1 MIVPVKTGNHYKLK
15 KIDSWLSRN
24 DRMKQQSYT
33 KQFILLSVLLVI
45 LFFVNISLGSVSI
58 PLEDILKT
66 ITGNIPAKESW
77 EIIILNFRIPKAIT
91 AILVGSGLSIC
102 GLLMQ
107 TLFRN
112 PLAGPFVLGISSGA
126 SLGVAILILG
136 STVFGGFLM
145 ANSIS
150 NWSLPIAASLGAFL
164 VLTAIIIAANKVKDI
179 MSILIIGLM
188 FGSLTSAVISV
199 LAYFSEA
206 DQIQQYLFWSF
217 GSLGNLSW
225 NELIVFAIIYTIGIL
240 GTISVIKPLNSFLL
254 GKNYAKSLGINIKKN
269 RNIILL
275 ITSFLTGVITA
286 FSGPIAFVGL
296 AVPHIARMIFTTSN
310 HKILIPAVIILGAIV
325 LLICDSIAQLPTSE
339 FTLPINAITSL
350 FGAPI
355 VIWLL
360 IRKKRI
366 FV

>member
-1 MIVPVKTGNHYKLK
+1 MEK
-15 KIDSWLSRN
+15 KSHR
-24 DRMKQQSYT
+24 KY
-33 KQFILLSVLLVI
+33 FILLLVLGVI
-45 LFFVNISLGSVSI
+45 LFVLNISLGSVSI
-58 PLEDILKT
+58 PFEDILST
-66 ITGNIPAKESW
+66 LIGNPATKESW
-77 EIIILNFRIPKAIT
+77 QTIILFFRLPKAIT
-91 AILVGSGLSIC
+91 AILVGSGLSVA

-126 SLGVAILILG
+126 SLGVALLILSG
-136 STVFGGFLM
+136 SLFGGFFL

-150 NWSLPIAASLGAFL
+150 SWSLPIASSLGAFL
-164 VLTAIIIAANKVKDI
+164 VLSAVIIAANRVRNT

-188 FGSLTSAVISV
+188 FGSLTSAIISV

-206 DQIQQYLFWSF
+206 QQIQQFLFWSF

-225 NELIVFAIIYTIGIL
+225 NQLLVFIVIYSIGMLATLAI
-240 GTISVIKPLNSFLL
+240 IKPLNSLLL
-254 GKNYAKSLGINIKKN
+254 GENYAKSLGINVKRN
-269 RNIILL
+269 RNIILI
-275 ITSFLTGVITA
+275 ITSILTGVITA
-286 FSGPIAFVGL
+286 FAGPIAFIGL

-310 HKILIPAVIILGAIV
+310 HKILIPAVVILGAIIM
-325 LLICDSIAQLPTSE
+325 LICDAIAQLPTSE

-360 IRKKRI
+360 LRKKKL

>member
-1 MIVPVKTGNHYKLK
+1 MEQK
-15 KIDSWLSRN
+15 
-24 DRMKQQSYT
+24 SYS
-33 KQFILLSVLLVI
+33 KHFIILSVLLII
-45 LFFVNISLGSVSI
+45 LFLANISLGSVSI
-58 PLEDILKT
+58 PFKEILNT
-66 ITGNIPAKESW
+66 LTGGISVKESW
-77 EIIILNFRIPKAIT
+77 ETIIINFRLPKAIT

-126 SLGVAILILG
+126 SLGVALLILG
-136 STVFGGFLM
+136 GSLFGGVLLSS
-145 ANSIS
+145 SIS

-164 VLTAIIIAANKVKDI
+164 VLSAVIIAANKVRNT

-206 DQIQQYLFWSF
+206 DKIQQYLFWSF

-225 NELIVFAIIYTIGIL
+225 NELFVFAIIYSIGIIAS
-240 GTISVIKPLNSFLL
+240 ISVIKPLNSFLL
-254 GKNYAKSLGINIKKN
+254 GENYAKSLGINIKKN

-275 ITSFLTGVITA
+275 ITSVLTGVITA

-296 AVPHIARMIFTTSN
+296 AVPHIARMFFNTSN
-310 HKILIPAVIILGAIV
+310 HKTLIPAVAIFGAIV

-350 FGAPI
+350 FGAPV

-360 IRKKRI
+360 VRKKKI

>member
-1 MIVPVKTGNHYKLK
+1 MGK
-15 KIDSWLSRN
+15 KSQNKI
-24 DRMKQQSYT
+24 
-33 KQFILLSVLLVI
+33 FILLSVLLIV
-45 LFFVNISLGSVSI
+45 LFVLNISLGSVTI
-58 PLEDILKT
+58 PFKDILNT
-66 ITGNIPAKESW
+66 LIGNTAAKESW
-77 EIIILNFRIPKAIT
+77 QTIVLSFRLPKAIT
-91 AILVGSGLSIC
+91 AILVGSGLSVA

-126 SLGVAILILG
+126 SLGVALLILG
-136 STVFGGFLM
+136 SSLFGGFFL

-150 NWSLPIAASLGAFL
+150 SWSLPIASSLGAFL
-164 VLTAIIIAANKVKDI
+164 VLSAVIIAANKVRNT

-188 FGSLTSAVISV
+188 FGSFTSAIISI

-206 DQIQQYLFWSF
+206 QEIQLFLFWSF

-225 NELIVFAIIYTIGIL
+225 NELVVFIIIYSIGMLATLAI
-240 GTISVIKPLNSFLL
+240 IKPLNSLLL
-254 GKNYAKSLGINIKKN
+254 GENYAKSLGVNVKKN
-269 RNIILL
+269 RNIILI
-275 ITSFLTGVITA
+275 ITCILTGVITA
-286 FSGPIAFVGL
+286 FAGPIAFIGL
-296 AVPHIARMIFTTSN
+296 AVPHVARMIFTTSN
-310 HKILIPAVIILGAIV
+310 HKILIPAVLLLGAIIM
-325 LLICDSIAQLPTSE
+325 LICDVIAQLPTSE

-360 IRKKRI
+360 IQKKKL